1 MDAVAVRAGTSR
13 AVLYRRWPSKTE
25 LVRDAVAAR
34 ITQDVRAPDTGSLR
48 GDLVALLENASRT
61 HALTGLALAAKLGPF
76 YPETFPDEREFRTG
90 HLGQETVLNE
100 LLERAARE
108 EIEPDLLKPRVR
120 RLVFDLYLHELMTTL
135 RPVPDEVIASIVDD
149 VYLPLVTIAAMASCD
164 PSTSDARLGRATP
177 RSRAASAV
185 RERQC
190 NAERHQDCHEGEAGP
205 SQQVSID
212 LGDEV
217 DEVSHCAA
225 DLVPGDRHQEGH
237 APEQDGREPG
247 GEAGEAKRCTSSDI
261 VDAQRDRQPEPC
273 PSQVRIGAI
282 W

>member
-1 MDAVAVRAGTSR
+1 MSLTSTASGRPRRRGVALERALVEAAWEELMESGYNDFTMDAVAVRAGTSR

-76 YPETFPDEREFRTG
+76 YPETFPDERGFRTG

-100 LLERAARE
+100 LLERAAARG
-108 EIEPDLLKPRVR
+108 EIELDLLKPRVR

-149 VYLPLVTIAAMASCD
+149 VYLPLVTAS
-164 PSTSDARLGRATP
+164 
-177 RSRAASAV
+177 
-185 RERQC
+185 
-190 NAERHQDCHEGEAGP
+190 
-205 SQQVSID
+205 
-212 LGDEV
+212 
-217 DEVSHCAA
+217 
-225 DLVPGDRHQEGH
+225 
-237 APEQDGREPG
+237 
-247 GEAGEAKRCTSSDI
+247 
-261 VDAQRDRQPEPC
+261 
-273 PSQVRIGAI
+273 GAH
-282 W
+282 

>member
-1 MDAVAVRAGTSR
+1 MSLKSTASGRPRRRGAALERALLEAAWEELMASGYNEFTMDAVAVRASTSR

-100 LLERAARE
+100 LLERAAARG
-108 EIEPDLLKPRVR
+108 EIELDLLKPRVR

-149 VYLPLVTIAAMASCD
+149 VYLPLVTAS
-164 PSTSDARLGRATP
+164 
-177 RSRAASAV
+177 
-185 RERQC
+185 
-190 NAERHQDCHEGEAGP
+190 
-205 SQQVSID
+205 
-212 LGDEV
+212 
-217 DEVSHCAA
+217 
-225 DLVPGDRHQEGH
+225 
-237 APEQDGREPG
+237 
-247 GEAGEAKRCTSSDI
+247 
-261 VDAQRDRQPEPC
+261 
-273 PSQVRIGAI
+273 GAH
-282 W
+282 